1 LDEAMNIQ
9 KPLKKLYYSLRQ
21 AAEMSGMTTSVI
33 KRWEEE
39 FPLLKPARNRAG
51 NRHYTEKD
59 LTLIFLIKEL
69 LLEQKLSVDEARE
82 YLKNHNAQIYE
93 NEALGLK
100 RALAEVRLEIQEIMD
115 LIGE

>member
-1 LDEAMNIQ
+1 MYIQ
-9 KPLKKLYYSLRQ
+9 KPTKKLYYSLRQ
-21 AAEMSGMTTSVI
+21 VLEMVGVTESVI

-39 FPLLKPARNRAG
+39 FPQLQPARNRAG

-69 LLEQKLSVDEARE
+69 QLTQKLSVEEARKH
-82 YLKNHNAQIYE
+82 LKKHNAQTHE
-93 NEALGLK
+93 NDAIGLK
-100 RALAEVRLEIQEIMD
+100 LTLAEVKLEIQEIMD